1 MAQSEFTEV
10 GETPTEHRSRMHRL
24 FDRWFHGHAGAEQEE
39 ANVAM
44 ANRARHLED
53 GADHVSSDA
62 ETVRIH
68 LERER
73 RKRVFNHPKW

>member
-1 MAQSEFTEV
+1 MAQSDFIEV

-24 FDRWFHGHAGAEQEE
+24 FDRWFHGRAGAERE
-39 ANVAM
+39 AANIEV

-53 GADHVSSDA
+53 GSDRVADDA

-73 RKRVFNHPKW
+73 RKRVFNAPKW